1 MSRRHEPPILRPPD
15 PYLMT
20 TINTSEPEHGEAF
33 SQTSSPTDP
42 SSPPS
47 PPSQLTKGSP
57 VFLSPPATPTTP
69 TPTPQ
74 IQSPVGVE
82 SLLLVSRGDAIKD
95 QERDRSLQPDLTP
108 FDQNAAQLKDPAAP
122 LSTISPTIEKTSV
135 TRPSSQGDEMNGPTF
150 AQNSTQKRN
159 IGVDDPTPDSISETC
174 LAHVQEETA
183 EHEPVSDSTVSTE
196 SPIPPAGPHPAIL
209 APALNLVPAISESMH
224 DSQDKEYD
232 SSFRSERD
240 NRSTFSIRE
249 EDEET
254 DGQDSEVVAMSMIS
268 PAKHSKSPPVSSSSA
283 SSAPKK
289 SSMILHAGT
298 LSPAWSMN
306 SIPRDI
312 SATYKLLF
320 PTLEPGLDE
329 KLFGLVDRYGFL
341 VEDGRK
347 PTSEKNSQIS
357 SSSRASIPTAESL
370 IQAKLIEKE
379 QERSLKWAKMAKRYT
394 SDANET
400 EYSFSHPKFVSRVFK
415 GIPDCWR
422 AAAWSHLITSK
433 SSGFDPT
440 IRQQFQE
447 LCDTSSPEEEQ
458 IDLDIPSQCALFN
471 VLKAY
476 SNYNRQVGYCQG
488 MASVVSTMLTFFD
501 QEKTFVL
508 LVQLFER
515 YNIHSLVIPGFP
527 ALFEAFYIQE
537 GLTKK
542 YAPKVFKALETMG
555 IATPSYASRWYIT
568 LYSAGVVPY
577 RTLLRI
583 WDIFLLEGFEWLY
596 FMALALLKYHED
608 ALIQNNFE
616 QTMEML
622 NAKMNIQ
629 DDDQLIK
636 IAQKFHKRARRS
648 KIVAQ
653 LKQAYIAS
661 TKST

>member
-1 MSRRHEPPILRPPD
+1 MSRHVPPILRPPD

-20 TINTSEPEHGEAF
+20 TTSTSEPERREAL
-33 SQTSSPTDP
+33 SSP
-42 SSPPS
+42 SSSPS
-47 PPSQLTKGSP
+47 PPSQPTKSSP
-57 VFLSPPATPTTP
+57 AFLSPPATPTTP
-69 TPTPQ
+69 TPQTH
-74 IQSPVGVE
+74 STAEE
-82 SLLLVSRGDAIKD
+82 SLLLVT
-95 QERDRSLQPDLTP
+95 RDDIEGQDREGLQHVTSTDHTIEEPVI
-108 FDQNAAQLKDPAAP
+108 AP
-122 LSTISPTIEKTSV
+122 PTLSTKSPTVEKTSV
-135 TRPSSQGDEMNGPTF
+135 TRPSSQGDEMNGPSF
-150 AQNSTQKRN
+150 AQNSTQKRS
-159 IGVDDPTPDSISETC
+159 IDDPKLDPILEQPR
-174 LAHVQEETA
+174 LAHVQDEA
-183 EHEPVSDSTVSTE
+183 FDEHTTE
-196 SPIPPAGPHPAIL
+196 SVPIPTGPHHAIL
-209 APALNLVPAISESMH
+209 APALNLMPAISESMH
-224 DSQDKEYD
+224 NKEYD
-232 SSFRSERD
+232 SSLLSERD

-249 EDEET
+249 EDDET
-254 DGQDSEVVAMSMIS
+254 DGQDFEAVATSMIS

-289 SSMILHAGT
+289 SSMILHPGT
-298 LSPAWSMN
+298 LSPAWSLN

-347 PTSEKNSQIS
+347 PTAEKNSQIS
-357 SSSRASIPTAESL
+357 SSSRVSIPTAESL
-370 IQAKLIEKE
+370 IHTKLAEKE

-400 EYSFSHPKFVSRVFK
+400 EYSFTHPKLVSRVFK

-422 AAAWSHLITSK
+422 AAAWSYLITSK

-440 IRQQFQE
+440 IRQQFQD

-458 IDLDIPSQCALFN
+458 IDLDIPRTMHGHIMFKERYGPGQCALFN

-488 MASVVSTMLTFFD
+488 MASVVATMLTFFD

-608 ALIQNNFE
+608 ALILNNFE

-648 KIVAQ
+648 GIVAQ
-653 LKQAYIAS
+653 LKQDYIAS
-661 TKST
+661 SKST

>member
-1 MSRRHEPPILRPPD
+1 
-15 PYLMT
+15 
-20 TINTSEPEHGEAF
+20 
-33 SQTSSPTDP
+33 
-42 SSPPS
+42 
-47 PPSQLTKGSP
+47 
-57 VFLSPPATPTTP
+57 
-69 TPTPQ
+69 
-74 IQSPVGVE
+74 
-82 SLLLVSRGDAIKD
+82 
-95 QERDRSLQPDLTP
+95 
-108 FDQNAAQLKDPAAP
+108 
-122 LSTISPTIEKTSV
+122 
-135 TRPSSQGDEMNGPTF
+135 MNGPTF
-150 AQNSTQKRN
+150 AQNSTQKRS
-159 IGVDDPTPDSISETC
+159 IGVDDPTPDSTSETC

-249 EDEET
+249 EDEEI
-254 DGQDSEVVAMSMIS
+254 DGQDSEVVAMSMTS

-289 SSMILHAGT
+289 SSMILHTGT

-329 KLFGLVDRYGFL
+329 KLFGLVD
-341 VEDGRK
+341 
-347 PTSEKNSQIS
+347 S
-357 SSSRASIPTAESL
+357 

>member
-1 MSRRHEPPILRPPD
+1 
-15 PYLMT
+15 
-20 TINTSEPEHGEAF
+20 
-33 SQTSSPTDP
+33 
-42 SSPPS
+42 
-47 PPSQLTKGSP
+47 
-57 VFLSPPATPTTP
+57 
-69 TPTPQ
+69 
-74 IQSPVGVE
+74 
-82 SLLLVSRGDAIKD
+82 
-95 QERDRSLQPDLTP
+95 
-108 FDQNAAQLKDPAAP
+108 
-122 LSTISPTIEKTSV
+122 
-135 TRPSSQGDEMNGPTF
+135 
-150 AQNSTQKRN
+150 
-159 IGVDDPTPDSISETC
+159 
-174 LAHVQEETA
+174 
-183 EHEPVSDSTVSTE
+183 
-196 SPIPPAGPHPAIL
+196 
-209 APALNLVPAISESMH
+209 
-224 DSQDKEYD
+224 
-232 SSFRSERD
+232 
-240 NRSTFSIRE
+240 
-249 EDEET
+249 
-254 DGQDSEVVAMSMIS
+254 
-268 PAKHSKSPPVSSSSA
+268 
-283 SSAPKK
+283 
-289 SSMILHAGT
+289 MILHAGT

-312 SATYKLLF
+312 SATYKLLL

-347 PTSEKNSQIS
+347 PTAEKNSQIS
-357 SSSRASIPTAESL
+357 SSSRTSIPTAESL
-370 IQAKLIEKE
+370 IQAKLTEKE
-379 QERSLKWAKMAKRYT
+379 QERSLKWAKMAMRYT
-394 SDANET
+394 SEARET

-433 SSGFDPT
+433 SSGFNPT

-458 IDLDIPSQCALFN
+458 IDLDIPRTMHGHIMFKERYGPGQCALFN

-488 MASVVSTMLTFFD
+488 MASV
-501 QEKTFVL
+501 KTFVL

-596 FMALALLKYHED
+596 FMAVALLKYHED

-653 LKQAYIAS
+653 LKQAYLAS
-661 TKST
+661 TRST

>member
-1 MSRRHEPPILRPPD
+1 MERTSVSR
-15 PYLMT
+15 
-20 TINTSEPEHGEAF
+20 
-33 SQTSSPTDP
+33 P
-42 SSPPS
+42 SSP
-47 PPSQLTKGSP
+47 
-57 VFLSPPATPTTP
+57 
-69 TPTPQ
+69 
-74 IQSPVGVE
+74 
-82 SLLLVSRGDAIKD
+82 
-95 QERDRSLQPDLTP
+95 
-108 FDQNAAQLKDPAAP
+108 
-122 LSTISPTIEKTSV
+122 
-135 TRPSSQGDEMNGPTF
+135 GDELSAPTF
-150 AQNSTQKRN
+150 AENSAQKRSV
-159 IGVDDPTPDSISETC
+159 GVDDPTPAISETC
-174 LAHVQEETA
+174 VAYVQDN
-183 EHEPVSDSTVSTE
+183 PVSDSTSTE
-196 SPIPPAGPHPAIL
+196 SPIPPTGLHHAIL

-224 DSQDKEYD
+224 DLQDKEYD
-232 SSFRSERD
+232 SSFQSERD
-240 NRSTFSIRE
+240 NRGTFSIQE

-254 DGQDSEVVAMSMIS
+254 DGHDSEVVTMSMIS

-283 SSAPKK
+283 SSAPKQ

-312 SATYKLLF
+312 SATYKLLL

-329 KLFGLVDRYGFL
+329 KLFGLVDR
-341 VEDGRK
+341 
-347 PTSEKNSQIS
+347 
-357 SSSRASIPTAESL
+357 
-370 IQAKLIEKE
+370 
-379 QERSLKWAKMAKRYT
+379 
-394 SDANET
+394 
-400 EYSFSHPKFVSRVFK
+400 
-415 GIPDCWR
+415 
-422 AAAWSHLITSK
+422 SHLITSK
-433 SSGFDPT
+433 SSGFNPT

-458 IDLDIPSQCALFN
+458 IDLDIPRTMHGHIMFKERYGPGQCALFN

-488 MASVVSTMLTFFD
+488 MASVVATMLTFFD

-596 FMALALLKYHED
+596 FMAVALLKYHED

-653 LKQAYIAS
+653 LKQAYLAS
-661 TKST
+661 TRST

>member
-1 MSRRHEPPILRPPD
+1 MSRRYEPPILRPPD

-42 SSPPS
+42 FSPPS
-47 PPSQLTKGSP
+47 PPFQLTKGSP
-57 VFLSPPATPTTP
+57 VFLSPPATPT

-95 QERDRSLQPDLTP
+95 QERDGSLQPDLTP
-108 FDQNAAQLKDPAAP
+108 SDQNVAQLKGPAAP

-150 AQNSTQKRN
+150 AQNNTQKRS

-183 EHEPVSDSTVSTE
+183 EYEPVCISDSTVSTE
-196 SPIPPAGPHPAIL
+196 SPMPPAGPHPAIL

-254 DGQDSEVVAMSMIS
+254 DGQDSEVVARSMIS

-283 SSAPKK
+283 FSAPKK

-320 PTLEPGLDE
+320 PTLESGLDE
-329 KLFGLVDRYGFL
+329 KLFGLVD
-341 VEDGRK
+341 
-347 PTSEKNSQIS
+347 S
-357 SSSRASIPTAESL
+357 
-370 IQAKLIEKE
+370 IQAKLTEKE

-394 SDANET
+394 SDANAT

-422 AAAWSHLITSK
+422 AAVWSHLITSK
-433 SSGFDPT
+433 SLGFDPT
-440 IRQQFQE
+440 IRQQFQRSKPTTIREQE

-653 LKQAYIAS
+653 LKQAYIA